1 MSKTFK
7 FSVLLIN
14 ILLLTLGWISP
25 IPVFAEEKI
34 EFTAEEKEYIERT
47 KDNPIVTGIIP
58 HVYPLS
64 ACPYEGGSF
73 KGTNVEMLHLISEL
87 SGLNFEFVCVPIE
100 QKTPYE
106 ALINHEFQIVAGTIR
121 LDVFEQNENLL
132 LSDRF
137 CDGSATCIA
146 KKDTNPAIL
155 ETGKIAVMQ
164 GYQAGYEFSQMQ
176 FPNHEIILYPSNED
190 VIRAVNQGKADL
202 AMISRYVGIYEL
214 QSPFNENLTVLAPYQ
229 RVVDSVIMTTN
240 TPENQIIISIVNKTL
255 AAISEDEYNNIQMT
269 YIINNPY
276 KYSIFELFFKYRF
289 LIFAGVTVVSI
300 LFILIIRLL
309 NSQKEKVILSNDNLT
324 GAYTDAGFE
333 LQVSKILSRSNK
345 HFFITDFDLS
355 HFSSYNDLYGKAQGD
370 ILLKKIVEVVTSF
383 LCDQDAIC
391 RSYADNFRVISYKE
405 NIEELVADIKRA
417 NDILSQLIDASMRFN
432 FGIYVVDDHNVP
444 ISKMFDYAAMA
455 KKIAKNDPNTLIRI
469 FDKNLHDIQ
478 QNETRMLAYF
488 NQALKQKEF
497 VVYYQPKVDV
507 KTNKIAGAEALVRWI
522 NSEGKVIP
530 PSSFIELF
538 EKNGQIQKLD
548 FYVLE
553 QVCKFQ
559 RNRLDQGKELFPI
572 SSNFSRVHLFSNDF
586 IPILNSIVDHYD
598 LPKSCIEIECTET
611 AMTYDSE
618 ISISILGQ
626 LQQEGYSVAMD
637 DFGQAYSSLNSL
649 RSMPLNVVKLDRG
662 FLLVTMEEE
671 KARSKTIIRNIVTL
685 VHDLN
690 LKLVAEGVEIYA
702 QVLFLKSVGC
712 DYIQGYYFSKPLSE
726 TDFINLLNDSLY
738 IIKENK
744 TKE

>member
-1 MSKTFK
+1 MSKSFRL
-7 FSVLLIN
+7 LLIS
-14 ILLLTLGWISP
+14 IFLLTIGLLSP
-25 IPVFAEEKI
+25 IRVFAEYQI
-34 EFTAEEKEYIERT
+34 EFTAEEKEYIEQT
-47 KDNPIVTGIIP
+47 KQNPITTGIIP

-64 ACPYEGGSF
+64 ACPYEEGSF
-73 KGTNVEMLHLISEL
+73 KGTNIEMLNLISEL

-106 ALINHEFQIVAGTIR
+106 ALINNKFQIVAGTIR
-121 LDVFEQNENLL
+121 LDVFEQNENLI

-155 ETGKIAVMQ
+155 KTGKIAVMQ
-164 GYQAGYEFSQMQ
+164 GYQAGYEFSKVQ
-176 FPNHEIILYPSNED
+176 FPNHELILYPSNED
-190 VIRAVNQGKADL
+190 VIKAVSQGKADL
-202 AMISRYVGIYEL
+202 AMMSRYVGIYEL
-214 QSPFNENLTVLAPYQ
+214 QSPLYDNLTVLAPYQ
-229 RVVDSVIMTTN
+229 HVVDSVIMAVN
-240 TPENQIIISIVNKTL
+240 TPENQMIISIVNKTL

-276 KYSIFELFFKYRF
+276 EYSFFEIVFKYRF
-289 LIFAGVTVVSI
+289 LIFAGIAIVSI
-300 LFILIIRLL
+300 LFILVVRLI
-309 NSQKEKVILSNDNLT
+309 NSQKEKIILSNDNLT

-333 LQVSKILSRSNK
+333 LQVSKILSHSNK
-345 HFFITDFDLS
+345 HYFITDFDIS
-355 HFSSYNDLYGKAQGD
+355 HFSSYNDLYGKEQGD

-383 LCDQDAIC
+383 LCEQDAIC

-417 NDILSQLIDASMRFN
+417 NLILSQLIDASMRFN
-432 FGIYVVDDHNVP
+432 FGIYIVDDHSIP

-455 KKIAKNDPNTLIRI
+455 KKIAKTDSNTFIRI

-478 QNETRMLAYF
+478 QNETRMLARF
-488 NQALKQKEF
+488 DQALIQNEF
-497 VVYYQPKVDV
+497 VAYYQPKVDV
-507 KTNKIAGAEALVRWI
+507 QTNKIVGAEALVRWI
-522 NSEGKVIP
+522 NNDGIIIP

-559 RNRLDQGKELFPI
+559 RNRLDQGKDLFPI
-572 SSNFSRVHLFSNDF
+572 SSNFSRVHLYSNDF
-586 IPILNSIVDHYD
+586 IPMLNTIINHYN

-611 AMTYDSE
+611 AMTYDSD

-671 KARSKTIIRNIVTL
+671 KARSKTIIRNIVSL

-690 LKLVAEGVEIYA
+690 MKIVAEGVEIYA

-712 DYIQGYYFSKPLSE
+712 DFIQGYYFSKPLSE
-726 TDFINLLNDSLY
+726 SDFTNLLNDSLY
-738 IIKENK
+738 ITKEND
-744 TKE
+744 